1 MDPGLALLI
10 GEALKTSISL
20 YLAHQRLAGKTEEEA
35 RQMFLNELDKAMAFD
50 PKNDIKD
57 V

>member
-35 RQMFLNELDKAMAFD
+35 RQMFLNEFDKAMAFD

>member
-20 YLAHQRLAGKTEEEA
+20 YLAHQRLEGKTEEEA